1 MNDDDFEIR
10 KSKDNKY
17 YIFNITT
24 NSCVSK
30 NMENKRD
37 IYKNLESLRYP
48 PLSTAIITKKITKM
62 F

>member
-10 KSKDNKY
+10 QSKDNKY
-17 YIFNITT
+17 YIFNCTT
-24 NSCVSK
+24 NARASK
-30 NMENKRD
+30 NVENKRD